1 MSSTQGRIG
10 LVGTVFTIGFVVLA
24 VHLWFLMVDQQDT
37 WARRSYENRWSFRAV
52 PSQRGALLDRHGRLL
67 AYDEP
72 TTELALHYQRFRQ
85 FHPVGAAVHGAN
97 ALAALDPARS
107 GTTFDYGDGV
117 LGPLSA
123 LRELLAMPARLLR
136 PRALEKHQ
144 AAELATTVT
153 TVLAHATGL
162 PRKTVYAA
170 LRAAAQGND
179 TTAVG
184 DAMPVSRERLLAAGD
199 AHWFALRELDAE
211 LQRLELE
218 RRESLGRT
226 GDPPPGLLATLENM
240 RRSSLAKERTRWVE
254 DGEPREGSLLES
266 LLRTFAEH
274 VPFDLAA
281 RLRVQAERHPGLE
294 VLPMVARRVTVAEGS
309 SVRAMLGRVQ
319 ALDRALPSE
328 TWLERQERELPDD
341 WLGELVPEGLVDA
354 ELREDLQAEAAHRY
368 RREMLLRERR
378 GILGAEAQFDD
389 VLRGRLGLRFVEHDG
404 NRREQR
410 QWSHLQVAPGE
421 DVRLSLDVA
430 LQALAERA
438 ADATFRRERERF
450 GDLASQERCEAALC
464 VLDARTGDVLAYAG
478 APVLSEYPAKL
489 PGIVWRGNGA
499 IGSVVK
505 PLVLAEQLQA
515 MAAGRPHR
523 ALTELAPCTGRH
535 TFSYGGRQLSC
546 DKPHG
551 HAGSDPV
558 VAIADSCNSFFFQV
572 GLGLGEDGLARALR
586 RFGLLED
593 VPGGT
598 FADCWQPR
606 VGGLAVARPKL
617 DRKPG
622 SAAFHT
628 PLPTRA
634 IGYGI
639 QASPVDVARAYAA
652 LATGVLPTVSLRTGE
667 RRPVVLLDDLVGE
680 LEVVRDGLRACV
692 TEGTARRLQVLQELQ
707 VAGKTGTAQ
716 IDDETGENNAWFAG
730 FLPDAGTQGV
740 QLVLCGVVY
749 HVADKRH
756 GGDAAGRMIADFLAD
771 LRADAGLAAAYLP
784 YGGGR

>member
-10 LVGTVFTIGFVVLA
+10 LVGTVFATGFVAIA

-37 WARRSYENRWSFRAV
+37 WARRSYENRWSFRSV
-52 PSQRGALLDRHGRLL
+52 PSQRGALRDRHGRLL

-85 FHPVGAAVHGAN
+85 FHPVGAAVHGAI

-107 GTTFDYGDGV
+107 GTTFDYGDGA

-123 LRELLAMPARLLR
+123 VRELLAMPARLLR

-153 TVLAHATGL
+153 TVLAHAAGL

-170 LRAAAQGND
+170 LRAAAQRND
-179 TTAVG
+179 ATSVG
-184 DAMPVSRERLLAAGD
+184 EAMPVPKDQLLAACD

-218 RRESLGRT
+218 RRQSSGQV
-226 GDPPPGLLATLENM
+226 GHAVPGLLATLESM
-240 RRSSLAKERTRWVE
+240 RRSSLAKERTRWLE
-254 DGEPREGSLLES
+254 DGEQREGSLLES

-281 RLRVQAERHPGLE
+281 RLRVQADRHPGLE
-294 VLPMVARRVTVAEGS
+294 VLPMVARHVTVAEGS
-309 SVRAMLGRVQ
+309 ALRAMLGRVQ
-319 ALDRALPSE
+319 SLDRALPSE
-328 TWLERQERELPDD
+328 AWLDRQERELPDD
-341 WLGELVPEGLVDA
+341 WLVDLVPEGLVDA
-354 ELREDLQAEAAHRY
+354 DLREDLQDEAAQRF

-378 GILGAEAQFDD
+378 GIVGAEVQFDE
-389 VLRGRLGLRFVEHDG
+389 VLRGRLGLRFVEHDV

-430 LQALAERA
+430 LQVLAERA

-478 APVLSEYPAKL
+478 APVQSDLPAKL

-505 PLVLAEQLQA
+505 PLVLVEQLQA
-515 MAAGRPHR
+515 IAAGRPHR
-523 ALTELAPCTGRH
+523 PLAELAPCAGTH
-535 TFSYGGRQLSC
+535 TLRYGGRSLSC

-551 HAGSDPV
+551 HAGNDPV
-558 VAIADSCNSFFFQV
+558 VAIADSCNSFFYQV
-572 GLGLGEDGLARALR
+572 GIGLGDEGLARALA
-586 RFGLLED
+586 RFGMQEAA
-593 VPGGT
+593 PGSP
-598 FADCWQPR
+598 FVDCWQAR
-606 VGGLAVARPKL
+606 VRGLAVARPRA
-617 DRKPG
+617 DGP
-622 SAAFHT
+622 AAGRAART
-628 PLPTRA
+628 PLPSRA
-634 IGYGI
+634 IGYGVE
-639 QASPVDVARAYAA
+639 ASPIDVARAYAA
-652 LATGVLPTVSLRTGE
+652 LATGVLPTVSLLTGD
-667 RRPVVLLDDLVGE
+667 RRPVVLLDDVVGE
-680 LEVVRDGLRACV
+680 LEVVREGLRACV
-692 TEGTARRLQVLQELQ
+692 QSGTARRLPVLQELQ

-716 IDDETGENNAWFAG
+716 ILDSGENNAWFAG
-730 FLPDAGTQGV
+730 YLPDAGASGV

-756 GGDAAGRMIADFLAD
+756 GGEAAGQLVADFLAE
-771 LRADAGLAAAYLP
+771 LRGVPQLAAAYLP